1 MSEQT
6 WFSHRHTTYRG
17 CYNAVVAAIES
28 VPDAFGDKAQTYRD
42 SDYQDRNGG
51 GYKNAN
57 LSVILDR
64 YHSHHREMK
73 FSLVKLV

>member
-1 MSEQT
+1 MLEQT
-6 WFSHRHTTYRG
+6 WSSHRHTTYRG

-42 SDYQDRNGG
+42 SDYQDGNAG

-57 LSVILDR
+57 LSAILDR
-64 YHSHHREMK
+64 DHSHYSEIK